1 MSQDI
6 YNWCSLVT
14 ASVEPH
20 LRHPREAAM
29 TGFAEQVIGVVDR
42 GPWVADYN
50 KNGKNNVRSRCCAEK
65 KRVDSK
71 SDADL

>member
-1 MSQDI
+1 
-6 YNWCSLVT
+6 
-14 ASVEPH
+14 
-20 LRHPREAAM
+20 M

-71 SDADL
+71 SGADL